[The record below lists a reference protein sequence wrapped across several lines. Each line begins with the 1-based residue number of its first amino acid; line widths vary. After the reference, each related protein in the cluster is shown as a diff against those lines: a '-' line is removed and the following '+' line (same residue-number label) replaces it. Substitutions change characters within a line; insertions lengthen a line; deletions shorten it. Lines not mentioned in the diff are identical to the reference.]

1 MLLVAGAKCR
11 QVGDTEAIHRQLHP
25 RLSSIIKVLHKTMS
39 PWCQVE
45 DVEDPLHTGFFRNM
59 LHGNHLK
66 HLSKNH
72 K

>member
-1 MLLVAGAKCR
+1 MAGARCR

-45 DVEDPLHTGFFRNM
+45 DVEDPLAESQEKVAEAILLFCQV
-59 LHGNHLK
+59 
-66 HLSKNH
+66 SS
-72 K
+72 